1 MPAMT
6 APRVWKR
13 GFVSLGAVVLVVLG
27 AGVARAD
34 VAFRKKPPA
43 ATDSSSLEG
52 APNGGDTADAPATE
66 AAPADGTADKGSY
79 APQAEDKDTPEA
91 QALRDKQRAD
101 AALARKARNEQL
113 ARDRERGT
121 PFYEKWQFWAI
132 TGGVVVGGLLAFF
145 AGKAVF
151 HDANGGDV
159 RACPMGDTGG
169 CFGEGR

>member
-13 GFVSLGAVVLVVLG
+13 GFVSLGAVVLVVMG

-52 APNGGDTADAPATE
+52 APSGSDTGDTPATE
-66 AAPADGTADKGSY
+66 TAPAEGAAEKGPYS
-79 APQAEDKDTPEA
+79 AQAEDKDSPEA

-101 AALARKARNEQL
+101 AALARQARNEQL
-113 ARDRERGT
+113 ARDKDKGT
-121 PFYEKWQFWAI
+121 PIYQKWQFWAI
-132 TGGVVVGGLLAFF
+132 SGGVLVGGLLAFF
-145 AGKAVF
+145 AGKALF

-159 RACPMGDTGG
+159 RACPMGATGG